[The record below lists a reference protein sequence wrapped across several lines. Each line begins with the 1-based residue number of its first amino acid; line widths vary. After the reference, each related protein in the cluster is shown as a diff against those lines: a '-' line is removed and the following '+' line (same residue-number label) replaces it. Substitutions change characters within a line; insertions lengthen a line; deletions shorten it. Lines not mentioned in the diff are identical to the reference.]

1 MAKKKLPILAKNDV
15 WLEPY
20 ADEIQGRIDRY
31 KTKLEEIKKEH
42 KSLKSFAEGY
52 SYFGFNHDNK
62 KKGWW
67 YREWAPKA
75 KGLSLIGDFNGWD
88 RNSHPLQRNDQGI
101 WEIFLS
107 SAEVPNFGHGSR
119 VKVHISSSKEPRDRI
134 PAYIKYAVQ
143 PEGEIDYVGEIYHP
157 EKKFDWTDKSFQ
169 STNALEE
176 PYIYE
181 CHVGMAQE
189 KEGLGTYREF
199 ADLVLPRI
207 KKQGYN
213 AIQVMAVQ
221 EHPYYGS
228 FGYHVSSF
236 FAPSSR
242 FGNPDDLRYMVNKA
256 HEVGIA
262 VIMDIVHSHAV
273 KNIAEG
279 LNEFDGSDDQYFHPG
294 GKGYHDGWDSKLFN
308 YGKDEVLRFL
318 LSNVRYWLEEFHF
331 DGFRYDGV
339 TSMLYFHHG
348 NISFDNYGKYFEADV
363 DWDVLTYMQLAS
375 TVAKQVKKSSILI
388 AEDMSGMPGL
398 CRPVKEGGL
407 GFDFRLAMGIP
418 DFWIKYLKEKTDDTW
433 NIHEMWGTMTNRRFG
448 ERTIAYA
455 ESHDQALVGDKTM
468 AFWLMDK
475 EMYFNMHVDHENIVV
490 DRGIALHKMIRLFS
504 LSLGGEGYLN
514 FIGNEFGHPEW
525 IDFPREGNNWSYK
538 YARRQWSLADNQD
551 LKYKY
556 LNAFD
561 QDMIEVAK
569 TNHLL
574 ASDQAKQLNMDED
587 NQTIIFERHNLIFMF
602 NFHHSNAIPDYRF
615 RLDQKGEYEII
626 LNSDSAKYGGFSRV
640 DEAMNYP
647 TVTLFGEDFLST
659 YLPNRTCL
667 VLKRVK
673 G

>member
-1 MAKKKLPILAKNDV
+1 MAKKKQPVLVKNDV

-20 ADEIQGRIDRY
+20 TEEIQGRIDRH
-31 KTKLEEIKKEH
+31 KNKLEEIKKRY
-42 KSLKSFAEGY
+42 KSLKNFAHGY
-52 SYFGFNHDNK
+52 AYFGFNYDSK

-67 YREWAPKA
+67 YREWAPNA
-75 KGLSLIGDFNGWD
+75 TSLALIGDFNGWD
-88 RNSHPLQRNDQGI
+88 RSAHQLQKKDGGI
-101 WEIFLS
+101 WEIFLDS
-107 SAEVPNFGHGSR
+107 KAVPKFGHGTK
-119 VKVHISSSKEPRDRI
+119 VKVHVTSAKEPRDRI
-134 PAYIKYAVQ
+134 PAYIKYTVQ

-157 EKKFDWTDKSFQ
+157 TKKFEWTDQSFE
-169 STNALEE
+169 SKKALDE

-199 ADLVLPRI
+199 ADLILPRI
-207 KKQGYN
+207 KEQGYN

-242 FGNPDDLRYMVNKA
+242 FGTPDDLRYMVNKA
-256 HEVGIA
+256 HELGIA

-348 NISFDNYGKYFEADV
+348 NISFDNYGKYFESGV
-363 DWDVLTYMQLAS
+363 DWDVLVYMQLAS
-375 TVAKQVKKSSILI
+375 TLAKQINTSSILI

-398 CRPVKEGGL
+398 CRPVAEGGL

-418 DFWIKYLKEKTDDTW
+418 DFWIKYLKEKTDDAW
-433 NIHEMWGTMTNRRFG
+433 NIHEMWGTMTNRRYG

-475 EMYFNMHVDHENIVV
+475 EMYFNMHVDHENIVI

-561 QDMIEVAK
+561 KDMVSMAK
-569 TNHLL
+569 SRHLL
-574 ASDQAKQLNMDED
+574 ASAQAHQLNMDET
-587 NQTIIFERHNLIFMF
+587 NQTIIFERQNLIFMF

-615 RLDQKGEYEII
+615 RLEQKGEYQII
-626 LNSDSAKYGGFSRV
+626 LNSDSAKYGGFNRV
-640 DEAMNYP
+640 DDVMTYP
-647 TVTLFGEDFLST
+647 TVSLFGEHFLST

-667 VLKRVK
+667 VLEKVK

>member
-134 PAYIKYAVQ
+134 PAYIKYTVQ

-213 AIQVMAVQ
+213 AIQVMAIQ

-256 HEVGIA
+256 HEMGVA
-262 VIMDIVHSHAV
+262 VIMDVVHSHAV

-418 DFWIKYLKEKTDDTW
+418 DFWIKYLKEKTDDAW

-647 TVTLFGEDFLST
+647 TVTLFGEHFLST

-667 VLKRVK
+667 VLKRVR

>member
-20 ADEIQGRIDRY
+20 ADDIQGRIDRF
-31 KTKLEEIKKEH
+31 KNKLEEIKKEH

-52 SYFGFNHDNK
+52 SYFGFNYDNK
-62 KKGWW
+62 KNGWW

-88 RNSHPLQRNDQGI
+88 RNAHPLQKNNEGI

-107 SAEVPNFGHGSR
+107 SSEVPNFGHGSR
-119 VKVHISSSKEPRDRI
+119 VKVHITSDKEPRDRL
-134 PAYIKYAVQ
+134 PAYIKYTVQ

-157 EKKFDWTDKSFQ
+157 KKKFAWTDKAFQ
-169 STNALEE
+169 STKALEE

-199 ADLVLPRI
+199 ADLILPRI

-213 AIQVMAVQ
+213 AIQVMAIQ

-256 HEVGIA
+256 HEMGIA

-294 GKGYHDGWDSKLFN
+294 GKGYHEGWDSKLFN
-308 YGKDEVLRFL
+308 YGKHEVLRFL

-331 DGFRYDGV
+331 DGYRYDGV

-348 NISFDNYGKYFEADV
+348 NISFDNYGKYFESGV

-375 TVAKQVKKSSILI
+375 TLAKQVKKSSILI

-418 DFWIKYLKEKTDDTW
+418 DFWIKYLKEKTDDAW
-433 NIHEMWGTMTNRRFG
+433 NIHEMWGTMTNRRYG

-475 EMYFNMHVDHENIVV
+475 EMYFNMHVDHQNIVV

-538 YARRQWSLADNQD
+538 YARRQWSLADNPD

-556 LNAFD
+556 LNTFD

-569 TNHLL
+569 SNHLL

-587 NQTIIFERHNLIFMF
+587 NQTIIFERQNLIFMF

-615 RLDQKGEYEII
+615 RLDQKGEYRII
-626 LNSDSAKYGGFSRV
+626 LNSDSAKYGGFNRV

-647 TVTLFGEDFLST
+647 TVTLFGEHFLST

>member
-1 MAKKKLPILAKNDV
+1 MAKKKLPILVKNDV

-20 ADEIQGRIDRY
+20 AEEVQGRIDRY
-31 KTKLEEIKKEH
+31 KNKLEEIKKEH
-42 KSLKSFAEGY
+42 KSLKSFAQGY
-52 SYFGFNHDNK
+52 TYFGFNYDSK

-88 RNSHPLQRNDQGI
+88 RNAHPLQKNEAGI

-107 SAEVPNFGHGSR
+107 SVDVPDFGHGTK
-119 VKVHISSSKEPRDRI
+119 VKVHVTSSKEPRDRI
-134 PAYIKYAVQ
+134 PAYIKYTVQ

-157 EKKFDWTDKSFQ
+157 KKKFNWSDTGFQ
-169 STNALEE
+169 SDAALAE

-199 ADLVLPRI
+199 ADLILPRI
-207 KKQGYN
+207 KEQGYN
-213 AIQVMAVQ
+213 AIQVMAIQ

-256 HEVGIA
+256 HEMGIA

-308 YGKDEVLRFL
+308 YGKKEVLRFL

-348 NISFDNYGKYFEADV
+348 NISFDNYGKYFEDGV

-375 TVAKQVKKSSILI
+375 TLAKQVKKSSILI

-418 DFWIKYLKEKTDDTW
+418 DFWIKYLKEKTDDAW

-475 EMYFNMHVDHENIVV
+475 EMYFNMHVDHENLVV

-538 YARRQWSLADNQD
+538 YARRQWSLADNQE

-561 QDMIEVAK
+561 RDMVSMAK
-569 TNHLL
+569 ANHLL
-574 ASDQAKQLNMDED
+574 ASDQATQLNMDET
-587 NQTIIFERHNLIFMF
+587 NQTIIFERQNLIFMF

-615 RLDQKGEYEII
+615 RIPQKGEYKII
-626 LNSDSAKYGGFSRV
+626 LNSDSSRYGGFNRV
-640 DEAMNYP
+640 DDVMTYP
-647 TVTLFGEDFLST
+647 TVTLFGEHFLST

-667 VLKRVK
+667 VLQKV
-673 G
+673 

>member
-20 ADEIQGRIDRY
+20 ADDIQGRIDRF
-31 KTKLEEIKKEH
+31 KNKLEEIKKEH

-52 SYFGFNHDNK
+52 SYFGFNYDNK

-88 RNSHPLQRNDQGI
+88 RNAHPLQKNNEGI

-107 SAEVPNFGHGSR
+107 STEVPNFGHGSR
-119 VKVHISSSKEPRDRI
+119 VKVHITSDKEPRDRI
-134 PAYIKYAVQ
+134 PAYIKYTVQ

-157 EKKFDWTDKSFQ
+157 KKKFDWTDKDFQ
-169 STNALEE
+169 STKALEE

-199 ADLVLPRI
+199 ADLILPRI

-213 AIQVMAVQ
+213 AIQVMAIQ

-256 HEVGIA
+256 HEMGIA

-294 GKGYHDGWDSKLFN
+294 GKGYHEGWDSKLFN
-308 YGKDEVLRFL
+308 YGKHEVLRFL

-331 DGFRYDGV
+331 DGYRYDGV

-348 NISFDNYGKYFEADV
+348 NISFDNYGKYFESGV

-375 TVAKQVKKSSILI
+375 TLAKQVKKSSILI

-418 DFWIKYLKEKTDDTW
+418 DFWIKYLKEKTDDAW
-433 NIHEMWGTMTNRRFG
+433 NIHEMWGTMTNRRYG

-475 EMYFNMHVDHENIVV
+475 EMYFNMHVDHQNIVV

-569 TNHLL
+569 SNHLL

-587 NQTIIFERHNLIFMF
+587 NQTIIFERQNLIFMF

-615 RLDQKGEYEII
+615 RLDQKGEYKII
-626 LNSDSAKYGGFSRV
+626 LNSDSAKYGGFNRV

-647 TVTLFGEDFLST
+647 TVTLFGEHFLST